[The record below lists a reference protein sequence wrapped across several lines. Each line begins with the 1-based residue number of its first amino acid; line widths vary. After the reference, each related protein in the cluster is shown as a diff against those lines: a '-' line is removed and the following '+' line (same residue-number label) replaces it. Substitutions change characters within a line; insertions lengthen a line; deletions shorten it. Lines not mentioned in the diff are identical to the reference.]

1 MRFRLRLCN
10 VLLWGILYGYTET
23 ARVALKQPALFVYSH
38 RVFIIKAH
46 YKAADGIAYCPRFY
60 V

>member
-1 MRFRLRLCN
+1 MRFRPRLCN

-23 ARVALKQPALFVYSH
+23 AQVALMQPALFLYSH
-38 RVFIIKAH
+38 RVFPIKAH
-46 YKAADGIAYCPRFY
+46 YKAADGIASCPRLC